1 MHDSRV
7 TAPWFGP
14 NQWVAVVQPV
24 ANGGIPSHHAAVELK
39 ITFKDGGAYD
49 FHNQFAELKERV
61 HQATQLARDSG
72 QSRAGTGGV
81 DYNSVHLEQLPAY
94 EDPGVSVPT
103 SQSIPQ
109 ARSQAPLTA
118 NNDSIGFTPEP
129 EQVGQNNTSQVAPP
143 AEPPPGYEET
153 QRDNVAE
160 ALDRSI
166 RSRES

>member
-1 MHDSRV
+1 M
-7 TAPWFGP
+7 
-14 NQWVAVVQPV
+14 VQPV

-72 QSRAGTGGV
+72 PSRAGTSGV

-103 SQSIPQ
+103 PQSIPQ
-109 ARSQAPLTA
+109 TRVQAPSAEAIDSVRPTA
-118 NNDSIGFTPEP
+118 DPQRIE
-129 EQVGQNNTSQVAPP
+129 QNNASHVPPP

-160 ALDRSI
+160 ALDRCI